1 MNKMAITFIILVIIL
16 FAVNMIRGFS
26 NTKLETP
33 DYELIMKSGSFEVR
47 KYGPVVIARTLVYSD
62 YKDATYTGFRRIAGY
77 IFGGNSDRMEIA
89 MTAPVISNSP
99 VDVKD
104 SYEIAFV
111 MPKSHGIDALPEP
124 DNLDVQVIERNLG
137 QVAVISFGGWAT
149 KARVERY
156 HNKLL
161 EWLLKQNYVLKGDFM
176 VAQYNSPWILPP
188 FRHNEIMVQIDTD

>member
-1 MNKMAITFIILVIIL
+1 MAITFIILVIIL